1 MKQPIQFPR
10 LIPRFAALIL
20 VAMGLAPVPASAQL
34 RGRESS
40 DWVSVWGASP
50 SHLDTE
56 GSEAISYVNGQ
67 TIREHVR
74 LSLGGSSIRIRLSN
88 LLGSRELV
96 VGAVHVALHGTGAGT
111 LPGTD
116 HAVNFN
122 DQPSVTIPV
131 GAQVVSDAI
140 PLEVRALEEIA
151 VSVYL
156 PPEDP
161 GVPLT
166 FHPGVATSY
175 ISLPGDYTA
184 AEMPVQRMRPG
195 HYLLSAVEVRQA
207 AALTVVTLGDD
218 ITDGSRSTVDA
229 NHRWPDYLAER
240 LRSQQNATN
249 PVAVVNAG
257 ITNNRLL
264 DNARLSDPAG
274 TSVTTGPSAAARF
287 DRDVIAQA
295 HVKWVM
301 VLEGINDI
309 KVASSIPPP
318 PTRTFKEIIGAYKQ
332 LIARAHAA
340 GLKIYGCTM
349 IPASFTAANEQL
361 RQDVNS
367 WIRNSGQFDAVV
379 DFDGAIR
386 DPSHPNQILPTYD
399 SGDRRHPNDS
409 GYSTMASAV
418 PLSLLG
424 MAPQIQ
430 VPPNGG
436 LYHGVFPAGTEM
448 PDGDISMQA
457 ADAYRDAVGRPLAWI
472 YFSNEWYVT
481 RRFPGVTAEAI
492 RARGAVPFIRLHMRS
507 QQRQLVT
514 DPTYTLD
521 RIIAGEFDGDLRVW
535 ADGAK
540 AFATPL
546 IVQYGTEVN
555 GDWNPWSAPYN
566 GGLAVGPAK
575 FQKAFRHIVQVMRAE
590 GASNITWALH
600 INGENWP
607 GDDPRNN
614 AGAYYPGDDVVDWIG
629 FSLYQ
634 NYGNS
639 DPDCRDLNT
648 LLKGREAELG
658 DAAKKK
664 PLFIFELGTN
674 VLSTQCN
681 PGSWTRQ
688 MLQDLLGGRWPELHG
703 FSWWDET
710 QRNRSSVMGVP
721 DNPELRVPFHDVL
734 NGPLAPNLVDRPI
747 TR

>member
-1 MKQPIQFPR
+1 MKQPIHFPR
-10 LIPRFAALIL
+10 RIPRFAALIL
-20 VAMGLAPVPASAQL
+20 VAMGLAPFPASAQS

-67 TIREHVR
+67 TIRDHAR
-74 LSLGGSSIRIRLSN
+74 LSLGGSQIRIRLSN
-88 LLGSRELV
+88 LLGSRDLV
-96 VGAVHVALHGTGAGT
+96 VGAVHVAVQGTGAGT

-116 HAVNFN
+116 HTVNFN

-151 VSVYL
+151 VSLYL
-156 PPEDP
+156 PPENP

-175 ISLPGDYTA
+175 ISPPGDYTA
-184 AEMPVQRMRPG
+184 AGVLPVQRMRPG

-207 AALTVVTLGDD
+207 AALTVVSLGDD

-240 LRSQQNATN
+240 LRSQQNTTN

-264 DNARLSDPAG
+264 DNAQLSVPGPTG
-274 TSVTTGPSAAARF
+274 TSVTTGPSALARF

-309 KVASSIPPP
+309 KVASSSPPP
-318 PTRTFKEIIGAYKQ
+318 PTRTFKEITGAYKQ
-332 LIARAHAA
+332 LIARSHAA
-340 GLKIYGCTM
+340 GLKIYGCTL
-349 IPASFTAANEQL
+349 IPASFTAASEQL

-386 DPSHPNQILPTYD
+386 DPSRPNQILPTYD
-399 SGDRRHPNDS
+399 SGDGRHPNDS

-418 PLSLLG
+418 PLSLFG

-430 VPPNGG
+430 LPPNGS

-448 PDGDISMQA
+448 PDGDISMLA

-481 RRFPGVTAEAI
+481 KGFPRVTAEAI

-507 QQRQLVT
+507 QQKQLVT

-521 RIIAGEFDGDLRVW
+521 RINAGEFDGDLRIW

-540 AFATPL
+540 AFGTPL

-575 FQKAFRHIVQVMRAE
+575 FQQAFRHIVQVMRAE

-600 INGENWP
+600 LNGENWP
-607 GDDPRNN
+607 GDEPRNN

-634 NYGNS
+634 NYGEQRPGVPRPEHAPQGTGGRARRRGDEEAAVPLRARHERAL
-639 DPDCRDLNT
+639 DPVQP
-648 LLKGREAELG
+648 RELDTA
-658 DAAKKK
+658 DAAG
-664 PLFIFELGTN
+664 PA
-674 VLSTQCN
+674 
-681 PGSWTRQ
+681 R
-688 MLQDLLGGRWPELHG
+688 
-703 FSWWDET
+703 
-710 QRNRSSVMGVP
+710 
-721 DNPELRVPFHDVL
+721 
-734 NGPLAPNLVDRPI
+734 GPLAGAARLLVVGRDPAEPLVGHGRARQPGAPAAVPRRAER
-747 TR
+747 TAHGEPG